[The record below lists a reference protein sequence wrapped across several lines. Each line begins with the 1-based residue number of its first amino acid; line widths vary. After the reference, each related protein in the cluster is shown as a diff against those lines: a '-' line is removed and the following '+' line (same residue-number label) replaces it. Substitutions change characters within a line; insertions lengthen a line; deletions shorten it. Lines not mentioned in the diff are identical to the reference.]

1 MKTRLVEMLAT
12 YEEVAAELQ
21 ELTFQ
26 EDLRILKGS
35 RVIGMT
41 TTGAAKYRKLL
52 QSIRPQIVMVEEAAE
67 ILEAHVLT
75 SLTPSCQ
82 HLILIGDHQQGM
94 EKNVFFVQHREEE
107 SHSADSESYSN
118 RHEAAF
124 LASLTGY
131 LIKQGYSRS
140 QITVLTPYH
149 GQVVSIRTL
158 LRQKGMEEVAVHAVD
173 DFQGEENDI
182 VLLSLV
188 RSNSQGKI
196 GFLKDKNRLCVAL
209 SRAKKGFYGLGNLD
223 ALSAGSHLWKEISG
237 LLKSKGLLGEELMLM
252 CQNHPETK
260 TAVKASEDFKALPD
274 GGCALKCQVRL
285 ECGHPCKRRC
295 HPLDQ
300 DHCRYRCTLPCS
312 RVLCERKHKCPKKC
326 EEKCGLCEVEVEKV
340 IPTCG
345 HSQAMPCHLPPEAW
359 VCQEPCQK
367 TLECGHLCKLKC
379 GENCQVASCE
389 ETVQVTL
396 PCSHVAETEC
406 FRKKMP
412 LPCREKCSQKLDCG
426 HICQGSC
433 HECIAGRVHAAC
445 RRPCTR
451 VLLCSHTCQGS
462 CSENCP
468 PCKKRCRNRCPHS
481 RCNKTCG
488 KFCFRCMQPCSWRCK
503 HHQCTQMCW
512 ELCNRPRCDQPCEKT
527 LRCKH
532 PCVGLCGE
540 PCPKKC
546 RVCHWNELS
555 EVFFGNEDE
564 PESRFVVLKECGHTF
579 EVRGLDRWMDGDGD
593 GEAQAKPVQQK
604 VCPKCSTPIQS
615 NPRYS
620 NVIKATQQRI
630 ADIKQKMYGTR
641 EQLQFGQA
649 ALLSELIVMSPC
661 NRYFKKEALKREI
674 EETASLQSLRDYES
688 TVRLLFCLQ
697 RLRDRAMRCT
707 EEQGRCLAGAAEAL
721 ESWLH
726 RRQRGDA
733 FAAQQ
738 LRECRNEVKRL
749 SYLANVFERLT
760 ICERKQMPSS
770 STARETADKALS
782 LLTGPEPF
790 TEAQEEALLPT
801 LETLDRLMPASGPR
815 LSQAEKV
822 SIEEAMRFGR
832 GQWYTCPNGHFY
844 SVGQCGRPVEKSQC
858 PECRTTIGGLKKKVH
873 AGNVTASL
881 TLETGNGGKEE
892 EGRPLSSIGDL
903 VGLSGLPISINATDH
918 PPADLGSPL
927 QANNSQSEASGQ
939 LPGFLV
945 PEPSCPPYGPPLHQG
960 AKGTTPGRSQQ
971 EGSGE
976 AAMEETASFEPLKP
990 DNTCFPETTS
1000 QDSYEPMEQ
1009 DSPRSP
1015 QACNEPTIMDPLE
1028 PKEEYIPWSPQAC
1041 TEPTT
1046 IDPLESKEG
1055 DNSSSPQACTEST
1068 TMDFLEPKE
1077 EYIPWSPQACTEPTT
1092 IDPLES
1098 KEGDNSSSPQ
1108 ACTESTTMDFLEP
1121 KEEYIPWSPQAC
1133 TEPTTIDPLES
1144 KEGDNSSSPQA
1155 CTESTTMDFLEPK
1168 EEYIPWSPRACTEP
1182 TAMDPLESKEGDNS
1196 SSPQACTEPTTMDPL
1211 EPKEEYIPWSPQ
1223 ACTEPTTI
1231 DPLESKEGDNSSSPQ
1246 ACTESTTMDFL
1257 EPKEEY
1263 IPWSPQACTEPTAM
1277 DPLESKE
1284 GDNSSSPQA
1293 CTESTTMDFL
1303 EPKKEYIPWS
1313 PPACTEP
1320 TAIDPLESKEGDN
1333 SSSPQACTESTT
1345 MDFLEPKK
1353 EYIPW
1358 SPPAC
1363 TEPTAIDPLE
1373 SKEGDNSSSP
1383 QACTESTTTDF
1394 LEPKEEYIPWSH
1406 QACTEPTTVDSLE
1419 PKEEDNSSSPQA
1431 CIEPTTTDS
1440 FEPKEEYIP
1449 WSPQVC
1455 IEPTTM
1461 DSLEFKEDDSP
1472 LSLHTCTEPTTV
1484 DSLEPKEQDSS
1495 LSPQSCTE
1503 PTTMDPLD
1511 VVVQPEPEIGPIQP
1525 VIVPAPTLSEDAGFE
1540 PDIQSEFGPEMQP
1553 ESISVD
1559 SGTRDRM
1566 VASRHSEPHSS
1577 PLSRTVH
1584 QVPDGHSSLEE
1595 NDVFDRREAIIHGR
1609 RERECLRRS
1618 KRLFLKHAN
1627 K

>member
-1 MKTRLVEMLAT
+1 EMKTRLVEMLAT

-82 HLILIGDHQQGM
+82 HLILIGDHQQVSMRCSSEVALLSSSGASCPFLQQHIPFLNNSYRQQGM

-707 EEQGRCLAGAAEAL
+707 EEQGRCLAGCSRGPCSPGCTGAT
-721 ESWLH
+721 W
-726 RRQRGDA
+726 RR
-733 FAAQQ
+733 
-738 LRECRNEVKRL
+738 LRK
-749 SYLANVFERLT
+749 
-760 ICERKQMPSS
+760 
-770 STARETADKALS
+770 
-782 LLTGPEPF
+782 PF

-873 AGNVTASL
+873 AG
-881 TLETGNGGKEE
+881 
-892 EGRPLSSIGDL
+892 
-903 VGLSGLPISINATDH
+903 
-918 PPADLGSPL
+918 
-927 QANNSQSEASGQ
+927 
-939 LPGFLV
+939 
-945 PEPSCPPYGPPLHQG
+945 
-960 AKGTTPGRSQQ
+960 RSQQ

-990 DNTCFPETTS
+990 DN
-1000 QDSYEPMEQ
+1000 
-1009 DSPRSP
+1009 
-1015 QACNEPTIMDPLE
+1015 
-1028 PKEEYIPWSPQAC
+1028 
-1041 TEPTT
+1041 
-1046 IDPLESKEG
+1046 
-1055 DNSSSPQACTEST
+1055 
-1068 TMDFLEPKE
+1068 
-1077 EYIPWSPQACTEPTT
+1077 
-1092 IDPLES
+1092 
-1098 KEGDNSSSPQ
+1098 
-1108 ACTESTTMDFLEP
+1108 
-1121 KEEYIPWSPQAC
+1121 
-1133 TEPTTIDPLES
+1133 
-1144 KEGDNSSSPQA
+1144 
-1155 CTESTTMDFLEPK
+1155 
-1168 EEYIPWSPRACTEP
+1168 
-1182 TAMDPLESKEGDNS
+1182 
-1196 SSPQACTEPTTMDPL
+1196 
-1211 EPKEEYIPWSPQ
+1211 
-1223 ACTEPTTI
+1223 
-1231 DPLESKEGDNSSSPQ
+1231 
-1246 ACTESTTMDFL
+1246 
-1257 EPKEEY
+1257 
-1263 IPWSPQACTEPTAM
+1263 
-1277 DPLESKE
+1277 
-1284 GDNSSSPQA
+1284 
-1293 CTESTTMDFL
+1293 
-1303 EPKKEYIPWS
+1303 
-1313 PPACTEP
+1313 
-1320 TAIDPLESKEGDN
+1320 
-1333 SSSPQACTESTT
+1333 
-1345 MDFLEPKK
+1345 
-1353 EYIPW
+1353 
-1358 SPPAC
+1358 
-1363 TEPTAIDPLE
+1363 
-1373 SKEGDNSSSP
+1373 
-1383 QACTESTTTDF
+1383 
-1394 LEPKEEYIPWSH
+1394 
-1406 QACTEPTTVDSLE
+1406 
-1419 PKEEDNSSSPQA
+1419 
-1431 CIEPTTTDS
+1431 
-1440 FEPKEEYIP
+1440 
-1449 WSPQVC
+1449 
-1455 IEPTTM
+1455 
-1461 DSLEFKEDDSP
+1461 
-1472 LSLHTCTEPTTV
+1472 
-1484 DSLEPKEQDSS
+1484 
-1495 LSPQSCTE
+1495 
-1503 PTTMDPLD
+1503 
-1511 VVVQPEPEIGPIQP
+1511 
-1525 VIVPAPTLSEDAGFE
+1525 
-1540 PDIQSEFGPEMQP
+1540 
-1553 ESISVD
+1553 
-1559 SGTRDRM
+1559 
-1566 VASRHSEPHSS
+1566 
-1577 PLSRTVH
+1577 
-1584 QVPDGHSSLEE
+1584 
-1595 NDVFDRREAIIHGR
+1595 
-1609 RERECLRRS
+1609 
-1618 KRLFLKHAN
+1618 
-1627 K
+1627 

>member
-1 MKTRLVEMLAT
+1 MLGSLRWQKEDINFCTEVLQLLRRGVLTEGELEPQIRKDRLRIPQGSMMRWLKVFPPKANREQPPRRQESSRKAAAGPSSRNNSAGLFQPHRDERFLDDNYDEGEEERWGASTSAKEKFAYIVPEEESAHKKWLLACLADGDTMANEEVAEIKDTRNVQPSDRWRLYRRWVAAYESEMKTRLVEMLAT

-82 HLILIGDHQQGM
+82 HLILIGDHQQLRPKPADYTLEKKYHLGVSLFERMINNRLPHVQLLYQHRMRPEISQLLVPFFYKELRDHQVVLEYENIKGM

-760 ICERKQMPSS
+760 VCERKQMPSS

-790 TEAQEEALLPT
+790 TQAQEEAFLPHT
-801 LETLDRLMPASGPR
+801 GDSGPPDAS
-815 LSQAEKV
+815 LM
-822 SIEEAMRFGR
+822 AMTLPCRIKSPSMRPLRFGR
-832 GQWYTCPNGHFY
+832 
-844 SVGQCGRPVEKSQC
+844 
-858 PECRTTIGGLKKKVH
+858 
-873 AGNVTASL
+873 A
-881 TLETGNGGKEE
+881 
-892 EGRPLSSIGDL
+892 
-903 VGLSGLPISINATDH
+903 
-918 PPADLGSPL
+918 
-927 QANNSQSEASGQ
+927 
-939 LPGFLV
+939 
-945 PEPSCPPYGPPLHQG
+945 
-960 AKGTTPGRSQQ
+960 
-971 EGSGE
+971 
-976 AAMEETASFEPLKP
+976 
-990 DNTCFPETTS
+990 
-1000 QDSYEPMEQ
+1000 
-1009 DSPRSP
+1009 
-1015 QACNEPTIMDPLE
+1015 
-1028 PKEEYIPWSPQAC
+1028 
-1041 TEPTT
+1041 
-1046 IDPLESKEG
+1046 
-1055 DNSSSPQACTEST
+1055 
-1068 TMDFLEPKE
+1068 
-1077 EYIPWSPQACTEPTT
+1077 
-1092 IDPLES
+1092 
-1098 KEGDNSSSPQ
+1098 
-1108 ACTESTTMDFLEP
+1108 
-1121 KEEYIPWSPQAC
+1121 
-1133 TEPTTIDPLES
+1133 
-1144 KEGDNSSSPQA
+1144 
-1155 CTESTTMDFLEPK
+1155 
-1168 EEYIPWSPRACTEP
+1168 
-1182 TAMDPLESKEGDNS
+1182 
-1196 SSPQACTEPTTMDPL
+1196 
-1211 EPKEEYIPWSPQ
+1211 
-1223 ACTEPTTI
+1223 
-1231 DPLESKEGDNSSSPQ
+1231 
-1246 ACTESTTMDFL
+1246 
-1257 EPKEEY
+1257 
-1263 IPWSPQACTEPTAM
+1263 
-1277 DPLESKE
+1277 
-1284 GDNSSSPQA
+1284 
-1293 CTESTTMDFL
+1293 
-1303 EPKKEYIPWS
+1303 
-1313 PPACTEP
+1313 
-1320 TAIDPLESKEGDN
+1320 
-1333 SSSPQACTESTT
+1333 
-1345 MDFLEPKK
+1345 
-1353 EYIPW
+1353 
-1358 SPPAC
+1358 
-1363 TEPTAIDPLE
+1363 
-1373 SKEGDNSSSP
+1373 
-1383 QACTESTTTDF
+1383 
-1394 LEPKEEYIPWSH
+1394 
-1406 QACTEPTTVDSLE
+1406 
-1419 PKEEDNSSSPQA
+1419 
-1431 CIEPTTTDS
+1431 
-1440 FEPKEEYIP
+1440 
-1449 WSPQVC
+1449 
-1455 IEPTTM
+1455 
-1461 DSLEFKEDDSP
+1461 
-1472 LSLHTCTEPTTV
+1472 
-1484 DSLEPKEQDSS
+1484 
-1495 LSPQSCTE
+1495 
-1503 PTTMDPLD
+1503 
-1511 VVVQPEPEIGPIQP
+1511 
-1525 VIVPAPTLSEDAGFE
+1525 
-1540 PDIQSEFGPEMQP
+1540 
-1553 ESISVD
+1553 
-1559 SGTRDRM
+1559 
-1566 VASRHSEPHSS
+1566 
-1577 PLSRTVH
+1577 
-1584 QVPDGHSSLEE
+1584 
-1595 NDVFDRREAIIHGR
+1595 
-1609 RERECLRRS
+1609 
-1618 KRLFLKHAN
+1618 
-1627 K
+1627 